1 MASEPVVT
9 VEMAVAYFRAFQ
21 MNLYAEAVERSLA
34 EKDAKIV
41 GLEGRLKGLGELS
54 GEQEEFAEELTDTIA
69 QLEVKL
75 AEQAQEIER
84 FKREVE
90 RLVACHGPQLLARD
104 KLLEQAKENCGE
116 WSDIASGQSEQIAL
130 WRPVIQAAT
139 IQAEAADSGNRDYWL
154 TATIKTEQAV
164 RALCGKGGEDFEER
178 GKG

>member
-1 MASEPVVT
+1 MSEEPTASCEHVFDMWSGFGVCPHCD
-9 VEMAVAYFRAFQ
+9 
-21 MNLYAEAVERSLA
+21 A
-34 EKDAKIV
+34 EKDAKI
-41 GLEGRLKGLGELS
+41 
-54 GEQEEFAEELTDTIA
+54 
-69 QLEVKL
+69 

-154 TATIKTEQAV
+154 TATIKTEQAA
-164 RALCGKGGEDFEER
+164 RILRGKGGDNE
-178 GKG
+178 

>member
-1 MASEPVVT
+1 MSEEPTASCGHVFDMWSGFGVCPHCD
-9 VEMAVAYFRAFQ
+9 
-21 MNLYAEAVERSLA
+21 A
-34 EKDAKIV
+34 EKDAKI
-41 GLEGRLKGLGELS
+41 
-54 GEQEEFAEELTDTIA
+54 
-69 QLEVKL
+69 

>member
-1 MASEPVVT
+1 MSEEPTASCEHVFDMWSGFGVCPHCD
-9 VEMAVAYFRAFQ
+9 
-21 MNLYAEAVERSLA
+21 A
-34 EKDAKIV
+34 EKDAKIAE
-41 GLEGRLKGLGELS
+41 LEEELS
-54 GEQEEFAEELTDTIA
+54 ACQHGNEDMHQTLHS
-69 QLEVKL
+69 
-75 AEQAQEIER
+75 QAQEIER

-154 TATIKTEQAV
+154 TATIKTEQAA
-164 RALCGKGGEDFEER
+164 RILRGKGGEDFEER

>member
-34 EKDAKIV
+34 EKDAKI
-41 GLEGRLKGLGELS
+41 E
-54 GEQEEFAEELTDTIA
+54 
-69 QLEVKL
+69 
-75 AEQAQEIER
+75 EQAQEIEG

-154 TATIKTEQAV
+154 TATIKTEQAA
-164 RALCGKGGEDFEER
+164 RIMRGKGGE
-178 GKG
+178 G